1 MTVGRRPAS
10 ARRRGAPVALAAGV
24 RRRVVAEEGVGFGV
38 GRAFGVCVFFFVLSG
53 LDGLDVAF
61 TFACGRFAIDFFCAW
76 RFFGAAGRAVRG
88 AGRGLAPGRVRR
100 VVGVAVLVVRAA
112 GAGVRRR
119 FLAAAAGRF
128 AVVVFLVVFARR
140 TGRRARAGAADRVRG
155 LVVFRVLRARGVV
168 RERVFGLLAAMT
180 LPPARLTRTP

>member
-1 MTVGRRPAS
+1 M
-10 ARRRGAPVALAAGV
+10 
-24 RRRVVAEEGVGFGV
+24 AEEGVGFDV
-38 GRAFGVCVFFFVLSG
+38 GRAFGVCVFFFFVLSG

-61 TFACGRFAIDFFCAW
+61 TFACGRFAIDFFCAG
-76 RFFGAAGRAVRG
+76 RFFGAAGRAVRD

-100 VVGVAVLVVRAA
+100 VVDAAVLVVRAA

-119 FLAAAAGRF
+119 FLAAAAGRL

-155 LVVFRVLRARGVV
+155 LVVFRALRARGVV